1 MKLTPE
7 MLAQLPKALRIEI
20 TENIMRKDFTQS
32 ELAEIQKE
40 LIGEF
45 AKPEMKRQGE
55 RRDLKTATSTEN
67 SVEVIRPKR
76 FENTTEKVARLFGE
90 SERTVRERLAVVA
103 AAEAAPEKHG
113 KLVEIMNRTGR
124 VNGAHRFL
132 KVAQQAE
139 AIRREP
145 PPLPGRGPYR
155 VIVADPPWP
164 QDWQAVSSRGPL
176 PYPTMTIPD
185 ICGVPA
191 ASIAHEDCILWLWTT
206 NAFMRQ
212 AFVVLDAWGFQ
223 EKAILTWVKHRFGL
237 GVWLRGQT
245 EHSIL
250 ATRGKPTVQ
259 LVNQTTMLQAPVR
272 GHSEKPEEFYD
283 LVERLCPAPR
293 YASLFHRGPTRPN
306 WDGHGDEALTAQ
318 HG

>member
-1 MKLTPE
+1 MELAPE
-7 MLAQLPKALRIEI
+7 ILAQLPKALRIEI
-20 TENIMRKDFTQS
+20 AENTARKDFSES
-32 ELAEIQKE
+32 ELAAVQLRVLEE
-40 LIGEF
+40 LRRHNRPGQRTDLDPTSAKTF
-45 AKPEMKRQGE
+45 AGVAE
-55 RRDLKTATSTEN
+55 RATD
-67 SVEVIRPKR
+67 VVGKI
-76 FENTTEKVARLFGE
+76 FGE
-90 SERTVRERLAVVA
+90 SGRQVEKRLAVVA
-103 AAEAAPEKHG
+103 AAEAEPEKHG
-113 KLVEIMNRTGR
+113 KLVEIMNRTGH
-124 VNGAHRFL
+124 VGGAHRFL

-164 QDWQAVSSRGPL
+164 QDQQTVSSRGL

-191 ASIAHEDCILWLWTT
+191 ALIAHDDCLLWLWTT

-212 AFVVLDAWGFQ
+212 AFAVLDAWGFQ
-223 EKAILTWVKHRFGL
+223 EKAILTWVKHKFGV

-245 EHSIL
+245 EHCIL

-259 LVNQTTMLQAPVR
+259 LVNQTTVLQAPVR
-272 GHSEKPEEFYD
+272 GHSEKPVEFYD
-283 LVERLCPAPR
+283 LVESLCPAPR

-306 WDGHGDEALTAQ
+306 WDGHGDEVRADD
-318 HG
+318 